1 MVEAIQQAEIDQVE
15 AKYDVLIQEAENN
28 GKILSLWKKRRKIRN
43 WKFKEVCG
51 CKLCYQVFPDH
62 SRYGRFDYEGVRGPR
77 ADRQDRCCSN
87 ACGYRCGPACIGQ
100 SRTGQD

>member
-1 MVEAIQQAEIDQVE
+1 ETGD
-15 AKYDVLIQEAENN
+15 
-28 GKILSLWKKRRKIRN
+28 S
-43 WKFKEVCG
+43 KEVRG

-77 ADRQDRCCSN
+77 ADCRNRCCSN

-100 SRTGQD
+100 GRTGQD